1 MGMRV
6 DEHCYELEGVF
17 AEYACR
23 EARPAN
29 VHCPC
34 DFTTVGKGSVSR
46 EYSGFKITKHRA
58 RIQDEATSTR

>member
-6 DEHCYELEGVF
+6 DEHCYELEGMF
-17 AEYACR
+17 AEHARR
-23 EARPAN
+23 EANPAN

-34 DFTTVGKGSVSR
+34 DFTTVGKGSESSQ
-46 EYSGFKITKHRA
+46 YSGFEITKHRA